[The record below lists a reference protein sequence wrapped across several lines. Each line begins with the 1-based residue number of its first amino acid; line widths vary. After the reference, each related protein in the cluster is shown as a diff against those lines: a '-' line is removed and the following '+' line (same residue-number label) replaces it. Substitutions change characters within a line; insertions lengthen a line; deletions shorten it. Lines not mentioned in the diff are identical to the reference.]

1 MNGYLGFGT
10 NLDYTLFS
18 DFGTKGSVSL
28 ELPALFS
35 RRDDD
40 DGHNVISF
48 FSDPSLDGN
57 LAIQVG
63 QKRDIVLTVS
73 YVFTNVHGP
82 WQWQKDTGENDEDGN
97 TITKTEPAVWN
108 DFKPIIKPA
117 GLYFS
122 ITLRKLR
129 F

>member
-18 DFGTKGSVSL
+18 GFGTKGSVSL
-28 ELPALFS
+28 ELPALLA
-35 RRDDD
+35 RRGDD

-57 LAIQVG
+57 LAIQIG
-63 QKRDIVLTVS
+63 QKRDIVLTAS

-108 DFKPIIKPA
+108 GFEPIIEPA